1 MKAFNKNIQ
10 YKYTKKNMEKVR
22 GNRVKIFMY
31 QNRKPIDN
39 ALKMLNQ
46 EEAFY
51 IIQNYEDNFLK
62 K

>member
-1 MKAFNKNIQ
+1 
-10 YKYTKKNMEKVR
+10 MEKVR
-22 GNRVKIFMY
+22 GNGVKIFMY
-31 QNRKPIDN
+31 QNRKSIDN

>member
-51 IIQNYEDNFLK
+51 MTRIMKIIS
-62 K
+62 

>member
-51 IIQNYEDNFLK
+51 II
-62 K
+62 